1 MIPVIDKL
9 KICYTLSDTSRL
21 HDLRE
26 TPSDTYEVAGWD
38 FQLRRIDGTHFNY
51 IYEIVYTFYND
62 NTFENM
68 EEQVFGTIQWGLR
81 SDHDE
86 ALQSYVWLQ
95 IDNKQFYLMYNH
107 NTKGRLMFLDYIEQ
121 MLGLDFNNITHLDL
135 AIDAS
140 TNFSKA
146 LVKMIRNKDY
156 YPIINGTKITDRKK
170 LIEDILYIGVGNLE
184 RIKEYSILIQQKKND
199 LSLNAYNKKREIEN
213 KSHKD
218 YIMESYDNPNQLHRL
233 EVRINSDAMKDFF
246 TREHIE
252 YNPINVYNRRM
263 VMVVLSDFLKQSD
276 TIPSSQRKKSL
287 WSDGFT
293 LMLNGK
299 VLVKYLTITCL

>member
-1 MIPVIDKL
+1 MLPVIDKL

-21 HDLRE
+21 HELRE
-26 TPSDTYEVAGWD
+26 TLSETYEAPEWD
-38 FQLRRIDGTHFNY
+38 FQLRKSEGTHFNY
-51 IYEIVYTFYND
+51 TYNIVYISYHDTIYEDT
-62 NTFENM
+62 

-81 SDHDE
+81 SDNDE
-86 ALQSYVWLQ
+86 TFQSYVWLQ
-95 IDNKQFYLMYNH
+95 IDNKQFYLMYNY

-121 MLGLDFNNITHLDL
+121 MLGLQFNNITHLDL
-135 AIDAS
+135 AVDAS

-199 LSLNAYNKKREIEN
+199 ISLNAYNKKREIEN

-218 YIMESYDNPNQLHRL
+218 YIMESYGNPSQLHRL

-252 YNPINVYNRRM
+252 YNPSMFITDDWLWLLFLTFLNRVIRFQAVKGRKVYS
-263 VMVVLSDFLKQSD
+263 VMDL
-276 TIPSSQRKKSL
+276 I
-287 WSDGFT
+287 
-293 LMLNGK
+293 
-299 VLVKYLTITCL
+299 

>member
-1 MIPVIDKL
+1 
-9 KICYTLSDTSRL
+9 
-21 HDLRE
+21 
-26 TPSDTYEVAGWD
+26 
-38 FQLRRIDGTHFNY
+38 
-51 IYEIVYTFYND
+51 
-62 NTFENM
+62 
-68 EEQVFGTIQWGLR
+68 
-81 SDHDE
+81 
-86 ALQSYVWLQ
+86 
-95 IDNKQFYLMYNH
+95 
-107 NTKGRLMFLDYIEQ
+107 
-121 MLGLDFNNITHLDL
+121 MLGLEFNNITHLDL

-199 LSLNAYNKKREIEN
+199 LSINAYNKKREIEN

-252 YNPINVYNRRM
+252 YNPAMFINDDWLWLFFLNFMNRVIRFQSIKGRKVYG
-263 VMVVLSDFLKQSD
+263 VMDL
-276 TIPSSQRKKSL
+276 I
-287 WSDGFT
+287 
-293 LMLNGK
+293 
-299 VLVKYLTITCL
+299 

>member
-1 MIPVIDKL
+1 MNGYMIPVIDKL

-21 HDLRE
+21 HELRE
-26 TPSDTYEVAGWD
+26 NPLETFEVQGWD

-62 NTFENM
+62 NTFEDM
-68 EEQVFGTIQWGLR
+68 EEQVFGRIQWGLR

-86 ALQSYVWLQ
+86 TFQSFVWLQ
-95 IDNKQFYLMYNH
+95 IDNQQFYLKYNY
-107 NTKGRLMFLDYIEQ
+107 NTKGRLVFLDYIEQ
-121 MLGLDFNNITHLDL
+121 MLGLEFNNITHLDL

-199 LSLNAYNKKREIEN
+199 LSINAYNKKREIKN

-218 YIMESYDNPNQLHRL
+218 YIMESYGSPSKLHRL

-252 YNPINVYNRRM
+252 YNPAMFINDDWLWLFFLNFMNRVIRFQSIKGRKVYG
-263 VMVVLSDFLKQSD
+263 VMDL
-276 TIPSSQRKKSL
+276 I
-287 WSDGFT
+287 
-293 LMLNGK
+293 
-299 VLVKYLTITCL
+299 

>member
-1 MIPVIDKL
+1 MLPVIDKL
-9 KICYTLSDTSRL
+9 KICYTLSNTSRL
-21 HDLRE
+21 HELRE
-26 TPSDTYEVAGWD
+26 NPLETFEVPGWD

-51 IYEIVYTFYND
+51 QYEIVYTFYND
-62 NTFENM
+62 NTFDDM
-68 EEQVFGTIQWGLR
+68 DEQVFGTVQWGLR
-81 SDHDE
+81 SDRDE

-95 IDNKQFYLMYNH
+95 IDNKQFYLMYNAH
-107 NTKGRLMFLDYIEQ
+107 TRGRLGFLGYIEQ
-121 MLGLDFNNITHLDL
+121 MLGLEFNNITHLDL
-135 AIDAS
+135 ALDAS

-146 LVKMIRNKDY
+146 LVKTIRNKDY

-170 LIEDILYIGVGNLE
+170 LIEDILYIGVGSLE

-218 YIMESYDNPNQLHRL
+218 YIMESYGNPSQLHRL

-252 YNPINVYNRRM
+252 YTPAIFIT
-263 VMVVLSDFLKQSD
+263 DEW
-276 TIPSSQRKKSL
+276 L
-287 WSDGFT
+287 W
-293 LMLNGK
+293 LL
-299 VLVKYLTITCL
+299 YLTFLNRVIRFQSIKGKKVYGVMDLI